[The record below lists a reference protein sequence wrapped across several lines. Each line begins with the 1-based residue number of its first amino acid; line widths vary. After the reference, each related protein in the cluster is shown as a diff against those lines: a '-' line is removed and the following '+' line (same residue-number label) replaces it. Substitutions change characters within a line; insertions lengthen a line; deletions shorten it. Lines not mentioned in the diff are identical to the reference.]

1 MVGGG
6 KALYSRGQ
14 SETEGEGVWLRTQM
28 SKGRWASRTW
38 GSKVARARG
47 RGRRTRGRG
56 RIHGGEIMGERLRTT
71 DRWGRWDRERECGH
85 GGKERCRQLGPTEQ
99 REREGVSARV
109 GADRRGPPVRH
120 QGRARGL
127 GLVGWFGL
135 NWLFPFLEFLIA
147 FLFIFSKVFNSN
159 SNQVSNSNQI
169 KYVQQF
175 KEYLSSI

>member
-1 MVGGG
+1 
-6 KALYSRGQ
+6 
-14 SETEGEGVWLRTQM
+14 
-28 SKGRWASRTW
+28 
-38 GSKVARARG
+38 
-47 RGRRTRGRG
+47 
-56 RIHGGEIMGERLRTT
+56 MGERLRTT